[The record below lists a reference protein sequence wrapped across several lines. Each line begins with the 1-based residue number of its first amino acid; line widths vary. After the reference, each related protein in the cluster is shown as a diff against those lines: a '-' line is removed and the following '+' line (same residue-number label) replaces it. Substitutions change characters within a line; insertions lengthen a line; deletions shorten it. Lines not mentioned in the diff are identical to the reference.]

1 MKCELCGR
9 EFKSSQSFGI
19 HLHRSHPES
28 SPADYYKKF
37 INPQS
42 THICPVCG
50 KECKLKS
57 LSQGF
62 HKFCSHDCQAKSEEV
77 KRQIRES
84 KFNHYGEGRFFP
96 KESLET
102 LSRKNSANA
111 EERIKKAKITIK
123 ERYGVE
129 WCSQSDECKDK
140 VAETNLK
147 RYGNKCS
154 LHGMNQE
161 KTEQIFLEKY
171 GVTCPQKNQEV
182 IKKRKESYK
191 RKTGYETP
199 WSNPEV
205 IVKRIENYRNK
216 TGYCFP
222 LQNPEVKKNAKCK
235 YSYDNENFDS
245 SWELAFYVFLRD
257 HNVEFQYHP
266 NVSFLY
272 EYNGKSH
279 SYLPDFKIGECLV
292 EIKGKQFLKENSMIN
307 PYDESLNEMYRAK
320 YECMKKNGVF
330 IISDMESILKYVS
343 NKYGPKFLKS
353 CKIR

>member
-37 INPQS
+37 INTQS
-42 THICPVCG
+42 THLCPVCG